1 MDETTI
7 TLDEALAHT
16 RTGDVWLFR
25 GRSAADAAIRVATNA
40 PVNHVGMAVV
50 LEDLPPLMW
59 HAELGRSLEDVW
71 TGAHQR
77 GVQLHSLHEAVRTWH
92 DKYNQLAWMRQLEA
106 EITPQVEDAVLKT
119 IARLDGTPFPT
130 APKLAGSWI
139 KGRTRSR
146 ASLETMFCAEVV
158 ARTYADMG
166 LIDISERPENWYDPG
181 SFWSGDGLEL
191 TGGAQ
196 LRGELRVKI
205 PPLPG
210 DEDASSEESARRRKE
225 AARAWWQENSTR
237 VKDIRATDRLLAVAG
252 TGRESLRAAAE
263 ASQQSLRAVAE
274 TSQQSLRAA
283 AEASQ
288 QSLRA
293 AAEANRDATLSELGI
308 PGQEDS
314 VRATDS
320 EE

>member
-71 TGAHQR
+71 TGEHQR

-130 APKLAGSWI
+130 AP
-139 KGRTRSR
+139 
-146 ASLETMFCAEVV
+146 E
-158 ARTYADMG
+158 
-166 LIDISERPENWYDPG
+166 
-181 SFWSGDGLEL
+181 
-191 TGGAQ
+191 
-196 LRGELRVKI
+196 
-205 PPLPG
+205 
-210 DEDASSEESARRRKE
+210 
-225 AARAWWQENSTR
+225 
-237 VKDIRATDRLLAVAG
+237 
-252 TGRESLRAAAE
+252 TGRELDQGAHAQQGLAGDDVLR
-263 ASQQSLRAVAE
+263 
-274 TSQQSLRAA
+274 
-283 AEASQ
+283 
-288 QSLRA
+288 
-293 AAEANRDATLSELGI
+293 
-308 PGQEDS
+308 PGRGQ
-314 VRATDS
+314 RPTPRWG
-320 EE
+320 

>member
-7 TLDEALAHT
+7 SLDEALVHT

-25 GRSAADAAIRVATNA
+25 GRSVADAAIRVATNA

-59 HAELGRSLEDVW
+59 HAELGRSLQDMW
-71 TGAHQR
+71 TGEHHR

-92 DKYNQLAWMRQLEA
+92 DKYNQSAWLRELEGEVTA
-106 EITPQVEDAVLKT
+106 QMEDAVVQT

-130 APKLAGSWI
+130 APELAGSWM

-146 ASLETMFCAEVV
+146 ASLETMFCAQVV
-158 ARTYADMG
+158 ATTYAQMG
-166 LIDISERPENWYDPG
+166 LIDTSERPENWYDPG

-196 LRGELRVKI
+196 LRGELRVKV

-225 AARAWWQENSTR
+225 AARVWWQENSTR
-237 VKDIRATDRLLAVAG
+237 VKDIRATDRLRVVAE
-252 TGRESLRAAAE
+252 TSRESLRAAAE
-263 ASQQSLRAVAE
+263 
-274 TSQQSLRAA
+274 TSQQSFRAA

-293 AAEANRDATLSELGI
+293 AAEANRDATLSSLGLG
-308 PGQEDS
+308 GQGVES
-314 VRATDS
+314 RATEP

>member
-7 TLDEALAHT
+7 SLNEALAHT

-25 GRSAADAAIRVATNA
+25 GRSVADAAIRVATNA

-71 TGAHQR
+71 TGDHHR

-92 DKYNQLAWMRQLEA
+92 DKYNQSAWLRELEG
-106 EITPQVEDAVLKT
+106 EVTPQMEDAVLQT

-130 APKLAGSWI
+130 APKLAGSWM

-146 ASLETMFCAEVV
+146 ASLETMFCAQVV
-158 ARTYADMG
+158 ATTYAQMG
-166 LIDISERPENWYDPG
+166 LIDTSERPENWYDPG

-191 TGGAQ
+191 YEDAH
-196 LRGELRVKI
+196 LRREIWVDV

-225 AARAWWQENSTR
+225 DARAWWRENSTR
-237 VKDIRATDRLLAVAG
+237 IKDLRAGDRLH
-252 TGRESLRAAAE
+252 AAAE
-263 ASQQSLRAVAE
+263 
-274 TSQQSLRAA
+274 TSRQSLRAA
-283 AEASQ
+283 AETSQ
-288 QSLRA
+288 QTLRA
-293 AAEANRDATLSELGI
+293 AAEANREATLNDLGLG
-308 PGQEDS
+308 GQGVES
-314 VRATDS
+314 RVT
-320 EE
+320 EP

>member
-7 TLDEALAHT
+7 SLDEALAHT

-25 GRSAADAAIRVATNA
+25 GRSVADAAIRVATNA

-71 TGAHQR
+71 TGDHHR

-92 DKYNQLAWMRQLEA
+92 DKYNQSAWLRELEG
-106 EITPQVEDAVLKT
+106 EVTPQMEDAVLKT

-130 APKLAGSWI
+130 APKLAGSWM
-139 KGRTRSR
+139 KGRTRSK
-146 ASLETMFCAEVV
+146 ASLETMFCAQVV
-158 ARTYADMG
+158 ATTYAEMG
-166 LIDISERPENWYDPG
+166 LIDTSERPENWYDPG

-191 TGGAQ
+191 YEDVR
-196 LRGELRVKI
+196 LRREIRVGV

-210 DEDASSEESARRRKE
+210 DEDATSEESARRRKE
-225 AARAWWQENSTR
+225 AARAWWRENSTR
-237 VKDIRATDRLLAVAG
+237 VKDLRARDRLH
-252 TGRESLRAAAE
+252 AAAE
-263 ASQQSLRAVAE
+263 SSRQSLH
-274 TSQQSLRAA
+274 AA
-283 AEASQ
+283 AESSRQ
-288 QSLRA
+288 TLWA
-293 AAEANRDATLSELGI
+293 AAEANRDETLSNLGLGGEAVE
-308 PGQEDS
+308 PG
-314 VRATDS
+314 ATEP